1 MHLSCSLPLSKF
13 VHTRLVPPRGF
24 VDFLLSQSFD
34 ITTMVSDVNSLQ
46 LRFRSAVQYAERQ
59 SKAHAYSVP
68 PDCPPKEQK
77 GECHVNFIRKVN
89 ALSNAWVLRLVC
101 ERLLDSFQGRLE
113 SSQSPN
119 PWVTLED
126 LKKKKKDFL
135 SFCGESSFFH
145 VFFPEA
151 CFRIKFTYTH
161 THKVDHRTWYCILGW
176 PRTYYGPERDNSP
189 ASASH
194 ILGYWHDP
202 AWLTDKRTL

>member
-1 MHLSCSLPLSKF
+1 MHLLCSLPLSKF
-13 VHTRLVPPRGF
+13 VHTRLVPLRGF

-34 ITTMVSDVNSLQ
+34 ITTVVSDVNSLQ

-126 LKKKKKDFL
+126 LKKKKKKIFWVFVVNLHSSMFFFL
-135 SFCGESSFFH
+135 KH
-145 VFFPEA
+145 VSELSLH
-151 CFRIKFTYTH
+151 TH
-161 THKVDHRTWYCILGW
+161 THTKWITELG
-176 PRTYYGPERDNSP
+176 
-189 ASASH
+189 
-194 ILGYWHDP
+194 IVF
-202 AWLTDKRTL
+202 